1 MGRSWILKL
10 REGRA
15 RTCVSE
21 AIRRTPPAHDA
32 VRAGMLSGTAG
43 VGAGGRTWRERV
55 VPGTNGSEEA
65 ADSGDPAACSSP
77 ALAPGAAAA
86 ACVDSG
92 KKGMEWPLA
101 GHRVTCSGVGVAHL
115 LFLSAQ
121 KFKTME
127 HEILMILVTHKYSS
141 NVCRISSQEKCRTME
156 MVLVVQKGYK
166 KTVEFIKTNGY
177 MGNFKKLLQEK
188 TSRRATE
195 LGTWQMDSSDDELL
209 KVLRSQQLD
218 ITLSDSR
225 NLAI

>member
-1 MGRSWILKL
+1 
-10 REGRA
+10 
-15 RTCVSE
+15 
-21 AIRRTPPAHDA
+21 
-32 VRAGMLSGTAG
+32 MLSGTAG

-86 ACVDSG
+86 AFVDSG

-166 KTVEFIKTNGY
+166 KPLNLSKLMDIWGTSRNY
-177 MGNFKKLLQEK
+177 FKKKLQEEQQ
-188 TSRRATE
+188 SSE
-195 LGTWQMDSSDDELL
+195 LGKWTVQMM
-209 KVLRSQQLD
+209 
-218 ITLSDSR
+218 
-225 NLAI
+225 NY

>member
-1 MGRSWILKL
+1 
-10 REGRA
+10 
-15 RTCVSE
+15 
-21 AIRRTPPAHDA
+21 
-32 VRAGMLSGTAG
+32 MLSGTAG

-166 KTVEFIKTNGY
+166 KPLNLSKLMDIWGTSRNY
-177 MGNFKKLLQEK
+177 FKKKLQEEQQ
-188 TSRRATE
+188 SSE
-195 LGTWQMDSSDDELL
+195 LGKWTVQMM
-209 KVLRSQQLD
+209 
-218 ITLSDSR
+218 
-225 NLAI
+225 NY

>member
-166 KTVEFIKTNGY
+166 KPLNLSKLMDIWGTSRNY
-177 MGNFKKLLQEK
+177 FKKKLQEEQQ
-188 TSRRATE
+188 SSE
-195 LGTWQMDSSDDELL
+195 LGKWTVQMM
-209 KVLRSQQLD
+209 
-218 ITLSDSR
+218 
-225 NLAI
+225 NY